1 MLGLLKENLTRMRNV
16 AIVLGLCVGM
26 LSFINCSASNK
37 TTQTNL
43 PNEEP
48 TVTTTSTTKY
58 INDDLCAKKWG
69 KGQDSID
76 NITLYSLYRED
87 LKIKEYE
94 SAYANW
100 KKFIARAPG
109 ARKTPFLDGEK
120 MLKRYLD
127 KSFTDERF
135 TELLELYDM
144 RIACHGE
151 EGFVLGKKG
160 LAVADYKPENVAEI
174 SSILRESIDER
185 GSDTYFDVVKKYF
198 ATQYIESKKG
208 TLSQGEMIDIY
219 DEMTEICNYNINNKH
234 KKASKYAEVKGYM
247 DDKMGGVVKDCSG
260 IIEFKGKAYRENPN
274 DIAVINQFYDD
285 LRNCKTDPLYMELL
299 KKKHAMDP
307 STTTTKTLLNQ
318 SLSSK
323 DYDGAIR
330 YYEQLISIDPSSKA
344 DYLLKI
350 ALMHKKKGSYAAART
365 KAKEAAAARPG
376 WGKPYIL
383 IGDMYAS
390 SRSKCSGGKLKGYEV
405 YWAAVDMYSK
415 AKSDPESAAD
425 AQSRMNKY
433 WSAFPSKED
442 LFFYKIATGSSY
454 SVGCWIGTTTT
465 VRTSD

>member
-1 MLGLLKENLTRMRNV
+1 MRNV
-16 AIVLGLCVGM
+16 AIVLSLCVGM
-26 LSFINCSASNK
+26 LSAISCSASNK
-37 TTQTNL
+37 TTQSNL
-43 PNEEP
+43 PKDNP
-48 TVTTTSTTKY
+48 AVTTPTATTTY

-69 KGQDSID
+69 QGQDSID

-87 LKIKEYE
+87 LKIKQYE
-94 SAYANW
+94 SAFANW
-100 KKFIARAPG
+100 EKFIARAPG

-127 KSFTDERF
+127 ESFTEEKFQQLMNLFD
-135 TELLELYDM
+135 T

-160 LAVADYKPENVAEI
+160 LAVASYKPENVSEI

-185 GSDTYFDVVKKYF
+185 GSDTYFDVIKKYF

-208 TLSQGEMIDIY
+208 TLGQSEMIDIY
-219 DEMTEICNYNINNKH
+219 DEMTEICNYNIKNNTKN
-234 KKASKYAEVKGYM
+234 ASKYAEVKGYM
-247 DDKMGGVVKDCSG
+247 DEKMGGVVTDCSG

-274 DIAVINQFYDD
+274 DIAAINQFYDD

-299 KKKHAMDP
+299 RKKHTMDP

-318 SLSSK
+318 SISSK

-330 YYEQLISIDPSSKA
+330 YYEQLITLDPTNNA

-350 ALMHKKKGSYAAART
+350 ALMHKKKGSYATART
-365 KAKEAAAARPG
+365 KANEAAAARPG
-376 WGKPYIL
+376 WGKPFIL
-383 IGDMYAS
+383 IGDLYAS
-390 SRSKCSGGKLKGYEV
+390 SRSKCSGGKFKGAEV

-415 AKSDPESAAD
+415 AKSDPATAAD

-433 WSAFPSKED
+433 WGAFPTKEE
-442 LFFYKIATGSSY
+442 LFFQNVKEGSST
-454 SVGCWIGTTTT
+454 SIGCWIGGSTT
-465 VRTSD
+465 VRASD